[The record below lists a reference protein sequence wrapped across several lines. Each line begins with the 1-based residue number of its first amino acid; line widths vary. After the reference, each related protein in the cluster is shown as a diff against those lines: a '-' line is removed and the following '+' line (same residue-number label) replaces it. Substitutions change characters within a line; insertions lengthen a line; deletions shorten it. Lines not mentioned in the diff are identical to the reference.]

1 MLNLINILSEGTQN
15 AVNDGGLVEMEVG
28 SPGWR
33 NPWQAGNSGAGSA
46 ILSATPAPLSSYTVK
61 AAGSTHRLFSRIMLD
76 QLGAL

>member
-33 NPWQAGNSGAGSA
+33 NPWQAGNSGARSA
-46 ILSATPAPLSSYTVK
+46 ILLQPL
-61 AAGSTHRLFSRIMLD
+61 LP
-76 QLGAL
+76 

>member
-33 NPWQAGNSGAGSA
+33 NPWQAIQGPD
-46 ILSATPAPLSSYTVK
+46 LQYFLQPL
-61 AAGSTHRLFSRIMLD
+61 LP
-76 QLGAL
+76 